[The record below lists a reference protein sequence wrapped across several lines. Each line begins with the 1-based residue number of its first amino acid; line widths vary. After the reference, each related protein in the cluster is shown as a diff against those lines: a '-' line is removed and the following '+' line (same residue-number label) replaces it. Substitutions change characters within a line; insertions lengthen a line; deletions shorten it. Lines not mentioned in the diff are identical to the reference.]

1 MMKVYH
7 RGSPIERI
15 VSGAGKR
22 EAVKQMQ
29 AVIAYGEPKEIAA
42 LVAAIQERRE
52 MPCEAQRVYGVGQ
65 NRSIENED
73 GTMTLR

>member
-1 MMKVYH
+1 MSNPSVPQRKPD
-7 RGSPIERI
+7 RTD
-15 VSGAGKR
+15 R
-22 EAVKQMQ
+22 EEVKQMQ

>member
-1 MMKVYH
+1 
-7 RGSPIERI
+7 
-15 VSGAGKR
+15 
-22 EAVKQMQ
+22 MQ

-42 LVAAIQERRE
+42 IVSLLQEQRE

-65 NRSIENED
+65 SRSIENED